1 MLRFDINKWD
11 KLIKF
16 PGKIVASKTQEKEDD
31 TYIILDAFIEDGV
44 PIALGTNNW
53 GTISLYAILTKKELD
68 NFTKNHK
75 ISNLDPNHEIIFP
88 EVLIDERVY
97 SSNYMMR
104 FREALYNYSN
114 IDEVSQDLELK
125 GKYLVGWDF
134 QHNMDIKERYF
145 LDKLWEVIKA
155 SNVNP
160 VHSEI
165 YERDKEIYRE
175 YSNREDNGTTIIIHD
190 LYLNSWL
197 SRLIKTIHP

>member
-68 NFTKNHK
+68 NFTKNQK
-75 ISNLDPNHEIIFP
+75 INNLDPNHEIIFP

-114 IDEVSQDLELK
+114 IDEVLQDLELK

-155 SNVNP
+155 SNVNS

-175 YSNREDNGTTIIIHD
+175 YSNREDDGTTILIHD

-197 SRLIKTIHP
+197 SKLIKTIHP